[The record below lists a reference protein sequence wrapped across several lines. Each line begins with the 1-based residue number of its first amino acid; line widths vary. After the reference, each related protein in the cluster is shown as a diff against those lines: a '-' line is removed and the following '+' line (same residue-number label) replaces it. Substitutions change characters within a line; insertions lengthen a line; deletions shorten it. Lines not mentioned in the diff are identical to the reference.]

1 MHNVEAQD
9 FLAIVSVT
17 SVSIT
22 LMEIFIKLW
31 RMIYYNK
38 LNYLKDVRVMLP
50 AFDAKFQ
57 TDKQIITIL
66 GGNDGGPSAS
76 RSAAIW
82 VNKTD
87 DDSDTC
93 GANPGGRQIGR
104 ASCRERV

>member
-38 LNYLKDVRVMLP
+38 LNYLKEKIQNISGLP
-50 AFDAKFQ
+50 SFIPRLIKM
-57 TDKQIITIL
+57 
-66 GGNDGGPSAS
+66 
-76 RSAAIW
+76 
-82 VNKTD
+82 
-87 DDSDTC
+87 
-93 GANPGGRQIGR
+93 
-104 ASCRERV
+104 